1 MYRSLQVA
9 DASRHRT
16 ERKGTTRGLA
26 ARLLEDLSLKMSQ
39 TSFTDSIQSIAATI
53 SVEQT
58 TLAASL
64 SFQIFIQNK

>member
-1 MYRSLQVA
+1 V
-9 DASRHRT
+9 
-16 ERKGTTRGLA
+16 RKGTTRGLA

-64 SFQIFIQNK
+64 VISNFYSKQVTATQRPMNFNLN

>member
-1 MYRSLQVA
+1 V
-9 DASRHRT
+9 
-16 ERKGTTRGLA
+16 RKGTTRGLA

-53 SVEQT
+53 WVEQT

-64 SFQIFIQNK
+64 VISKQVTATQRPMNFNLN

>member
-1 MYRSLQVA
+1 V
-9 DASRHRT
+9 
-16 ERKGTTRGLA
+16 RKGTTRGLA